1 MKAHTYFNYCLQ
13 IFILVLFLGF
23 AIDSFAQETYKRGV
37 GITPQKRLEWYW
49 QSRLDANGETVNAM
63 ALNQKALKVAQKMTM
78 PADGGERG
86 FSGNWTFAGPATL
99 LPNYY
104 SGIGRV
110 NRIAFHPTDTAII
123 YAATAGGGLWM
134 TPNHGTVWYP
144 LSDHISVNNL
154 QGIVVNAIDPDILY
168 ILTGD
173 GETSGKGNLD
183 FQKSSVGVLK
193 SVDAGMTWSTTGLSW
208 GEQEQVSGWDL
219 ITSPDDPE
227 LLIVCSSEGLFVSTS
242 GGDEWEKTYTRGIYT
257 ACFKPD
263 DPNILYAAGS
273 EYLYFS
279 TDAGGTWEDSIQVP
293 LFEGNKGRMRLA
305 ISADNPDLI
314 YVIAG
319 PGSDTFAT
327 FRGLFVY
334 DVQNDTLI
342 QVSNSPNLT
351 VLDETGEGDQS
362 WYDLALVADPEEANR
377 IMMGAVH
384 MHRSIDGGMTWF
396 EIPKNGSNT
405 YHDDVH
411 FLIVHPITGSL
422 YAGTDGGI
430 YYSPDFGDHWTYI
443 SEFMSVTQ
451 YYRIAVS
458 QQDPY
463 ITIGGMQD
471 NGTNMKTANH
481 TEFTKIYNKD
491 GMDCAIHPLDDDLM
505 IYSSQDGEFAI
516 SFNGGTS
523 EDSLINV
530 KSLPGVKSSW
540 VTPVAW
546 DPNNA
551 DKIWVGY
558 RPIYYSTDM
567 GQTFNPIADTIGGRM
582 IMHVGTNNSNRIYAS
597 DVYQVNGNNSVR
609 LWSSDD
615 GGEYWYP
622 CHDAYTFPD
631 SNLLITGL
639 TTNPDNSAQVWI
651 SVGGWNAD
659 QKVYRSLDGG
669 VTWSNMTGNL
679 PNTPVNAIIYH
690 DTDGSPGDAV
700 YIGTDIGVF
709 YRNNDLGNW
718 KFFSNSLPRVEVSD
732 LEISYVAGKLR
743 IGTYGRGIWQSD
755 LFSGCQGQLS
765 LNEFNQF
772 TGFSYEFQAN
782 QQIQAQGVIIDG
794 EGSEVRYRAGNLI
807 LLKQDFRALTSK
819 GAFFKASIGPCGAV
833 IDE

>member
-1 MKAHTYFNYCLQ
+1 MKTIKNLHQLYWLFT
-13 IFILVLFLGF
+13 ILIICSITTECFT
-23 AIDSFAQETYKRGV
+23 QETYKRGV
-37 GITPQKRLEWYW
+37 GITPRKRLEWYW
-49 QSRLDANGETVNAM
+49 HSRLDADGQTVNAA
-63 ALNQKALKVAQKMTM
+63 ALNQKAAKVAEKMTM
-78 PADGGERG
+78 PADPGQRS
-86 FSGNWTFAGPATL
+86 FSGDWTFAGPATL

-144 LSDHISVNNL
+144 MSDYITVNNIS
-154 QGIVVNAIDPDILY
+154 GIVVNAEDPDILY

-173 GETSGKGNLD
+173 GATGGAGNLG

-193 SVDAGMTWSTTGLSW
+193 SLDGGGTWSTTGLSW
-208 GEQEQVSGWDL
+208 GEQERIVGFDL
-219 ITSPDDPE
+219 VGSPVDSDH
-227 LLIVCSSEGLFVSTS
+227 LLTCASDGIYVTTT
-242 GGDEWEKTYTRGIYT
+242 GGAEWVKTYARQIYS
-257 ACFKPD
+257 ARFKPEE
-263 DPNILYAAGS
+263 PNVVYAVGRDFLYRS
-273 EYLYFS
+273 S
-279 TDAGGTWEDSIQVP
+279 DAGETWEDSIQVP
-293 LFEGNKGRMRLA
+293 LIEGRRGRMTLD
-305 ISADNPDLI
+305 ISPNDPNLI

-319 PGSDTFAT
+319 PGSDSLAT
-327 FRGLFVY
+327 FRGLFMY
-334 DVQNDTLI
+334 DEGNDTLM
-342 QVSNSPNLT
+342 QMSNSPNLT
-351 VLDETGEGDQS
+351 VLDESGPGDQS
-362 WYDLALVADPEEANR
+362 WYDLSLVVDPENANR
-377 IMMGAVH
+377 LMMGAVH
-384 MHRSIDGGMTWF
+384 MHRSQDGGVTWF
-396 EIPKNGSNT
+396 EIPKDEENT

-443 SEFMSVTQ
+443 SEYMSATQ

-505 IYSSQDGEFAI
+505 IYSSQNGEFAL
-516 SFNGGTS
+516 SVDGGMS

-530 KSLPGVKSSW
+530 KSLPGVQASW
-540 VTPVAW
+540 VTPIAW
-546 DPNNA
+546 DPNNPNN
-551 DKIWVGY
+551 IWIGY
-558 RPIYYSTDM
+558 RPLYFSNDM
-567 GQTFNPIADTIGGRM
+567 GQTFQPIADTIGGRM
-582 IMHVGTNNSNRIYAS
+582 IMHIGTNNPDRLYAS
-597 DVYQVNGNNSVR
+597 DVYRVNGNNSVR
-609 LWSSDD
+609 LWTSDD
-615 GGEYWYP
+615 GGDSWVA
-622 CHDAYTFPD
+622 CHDANTFPD
-631 SNLLITGL
+631 SNLIITGL

-669 VTWSNMTGNL
+669 FTWSNMTGNL

-690 DTDGSPGDAV
+690 ATGGVPGDAV

-709 YRNNDLGNW
+709 YRNNNLGNW
-718 KFFSNSLPRVEVSD
+718 KYYSNRLPKVEVSD
-732 LEISYVAGKLR
+732 LEISYVANKLR
-743 IGTYGRGIWQSD
+743 IGTYGRGIWESD
-755 LFSGCQGQLS
+755 LFSGCQGQIV

-772 TGFSYEFQAN
+772 TGVSYEFQAN
-782 QQIQAQGVIIDG
+782 QFIQAQGVIIDG
-794 EGSEVRYRAGNLI
+794 EGSEVRYRAGNMI
-807 LLKQDFRALTSK
+807 LLKEDFRALSGK